1 MATYNRSET
10 LRETI
15 GCLAAQD
22 LDPGDYEVIIIDD
35 CSLDSTRQVVQE
47 AINVVPFELKFMV
60 NDANRGPGYTEN
72 RGIREA
78 AAPIILLMADD
89 IWMEPQALRAHLEM
103 HDKHPETEA
112 GVMGRVLQSPR
123 LNQSAFLRH
132 WDPFRFNDLK
142 QKVDELPYYR
152 FWANNMSV
160 KRALL
165 QEHGMFREP
174 MGRGGAPA
182 HEDAEL
188 GYRLHKSGGLR
199 IFYQPRAT
207 GYHYHLV
214 TLEGATKRWYDRGLN
229 WGEFHSLVPEPELP
243 VAYHVLTWSTL
254 RDHLRATFG
263 PRRRYLAASDR
274 NVVGLLVKHFIRLLA
289 FNGLTARFLW
299 GPLLRGAETSPA
311 LERLVNRHIYR
322 LYLYYHFLKGVRDA
336 HHLYGGSGAPAVSRG
351 SHA

>member
-1 MATYNRSET
+1 MSSGPKLTVVMATYNRSET

-15 GCLAAQD
+15 RCLADQD
-22 LDPGDYEVIIIDD
+22 LDAGDYEVIIIDD
-35 CSLDSTRQVVQE
+35 CSPDSTSQVVQE
-47 AINVVPFELKFMV
+47 AMKVVPFKLKFMV
-60 NDANRGPGYTEN
+60 NDSNRGPGYTEN

-78 AAPIILLMADD
+78 TAPIVLLMADD
-89 IWMEPQALRAHLEM
+89 IWMEPQALRAHLEV
-103 HDKHPETEA
+103 HEEHPEVEV

-123 LNQSAFLRH
+123 LDQTAFLRH

-142 QKVDELPYYR
+142 QEIDELPYYR

-165 QEHGMFREP
+165 EEHGVFREP

-214 TLEGATKRWYDRGLN
+214 TLEGATKRWYERGLN
-229 WGEFHSLVPEPELP
+229 WGEFRSQVPEPELP
-243 VAYHVLTWSTL
+243 VAYHVLTWNTL
-254 RDHLRATFG
+254 GDHIKALFG
-263 PRRRYLAASDR
+263 PRRRFLAKSDR
-274 NVVGLLVKHFIRLLA
+274 NVAVLLLKHTLRMLG
-289 FNGLTARFLW
+289 FNGLMVKYLW
-299 GPLLRGAETSPA
+299 TPILQGAEKSKT
-311 LERLVNRHIYR
+311 LERLVNRQMYR
-322 LYLYYHFLKGVRDA
+322 LYLYYYFLKGVQDA
-336 HHLYGGSGAPAVSRG
+336 GQIYKSA
-351 SHA
+351 